1 MLFNILPYVLVLAI
15 CVKVPMTRR
24 LIMKYPIISKIGLM
38 LLNFIKDIVFSNA
51 RMQGKTQ
58 YPNHLYS
65 FNAGGIMSS
74 NQTTSIMDT
83 PWNHNIAYSYLPGNV
98 YYNSSLENN

>member
-15 CVKVPMTRR
+15 CVKIPMTRR

-38 LLNFIKDIVFSNA
+38 LLNFIKDIVFSNE

-58 YPNHLYS
+58 YPNNLTGFSSETSNHIRDAERFTS
-65 FNAGGIMSS
+65 PRNA
-74 NQTTSIMDT
+74 
-83 PWNHNIAYSYLPGNV
+83 HVPGNIYH
-98 YYNSSLENN
+98 YYYYDKQ